1 MADVFHLNKVPK
13 VHPCCSMCQNVLLF
27 KIQLFSIVCVYD
39 ILFINSSINAHLYCF
54 RLLATVNNTAVNM
67 GV

>member
-1 MADVFHLNKVPK
+1 MHCDPMYVFSLFIFWGRFEKFFKV
-13 VHPCCSMCQNVLLF
+13 
-27 KIQLFSIVCVYD
+27 QLFSIVCVYD

-54 RLLATVNNTAVNM
+54 SLLATVNNTAVNM